1 MKKKSLSVRAP
12 LALVIDDDESMRLLA
27 CAVLEQNGLRV
38 IEAACGES
46 GLTAFSDDTP
56 DIVLL
61 DVQMPGKDGFA
72 VCSELRAM
80 PAGLHVPILMMTGL
94 NDVESIDHAYQS
106 GATDFIQKPINW
118 PILGH
123 RVRYMLRASRSF
135 EQLARLSRIQKVLS
149 GINSALMRI
158 HDCPQLF
165 KEVCHIAVDHG
176 QFMMVWIGLVQPDT
190 FCTSA
195 EYWMGHNDGYLEA
208 VERDA
213 HHLPDG
219 DGVGKLAL
227 LSGKPVIVNDI
238 KSDPR
243 VKYKKEALSRGYGS
257 MVLLPLQVA
266 NQSAGLIAF
275 YSAVPDYFTD
285 EEMRLLNELAGDV
298 SFALNYFAKE
308 EKLDY
313 LAYYDALTELP
324 NRTLFFDR
332 ANQHVSSAK
341 KDREILV
348 VIYIEL
354 ERFRN
359 VNDTLGRQ
367 AGDCLLKLA
376 AERLKS
382 AVVEPH
388 LLARTGPDSFTILL
402 VDTKNESE
410 SLHLLERTIIPL
422 FHQPFTV
429 DGTDLRISIRSG
441 IALFPNDGGDADTL
455 LINAEAALK
464 KATASGERYLFYT
477 PQMNDRV
484 AGKLFLENKLGK
496 ALEEKQFELYYQPKV
511 DLMTGR
517 ICGLE
522 GLIRWNDPE
531 KGMVPPS
538 EFIPLLEETGLILD
552 VGEWVIR
559 KSLED
564 YRRWQ
569 TAGLQPPHIAVNVS
583 PLQLRHKDFVTVVQQ
598 AIGADHMNAHGL
610 DLEITESLIM
620 EDIDRNIMKLAA
632 LRRMNIVIS
641 IDDFG
646 TGYSSLAYVAKL
658 PVDILK
664 IDRAFIV
671 GIENSLEN
679 RAIVSAIILLAHSL
693 NLKVVAE
700 GIETE
705 EQAQFL
711 KSLQCDQVQG
721 YLISPPVSS
730 DQIET
735 MLEKQCSTPDLLIA
749 CEKSSSIS
757 PLSFQ
762 HPSHAL

>member
-1 MKKKSLSVRAP
+1 MKDESLSVRAP
-12 LALVIDDDESMRLLA
+12 LALVIDDDETMRLLA
-27 CAVLEQNGLRV
+27 RAVLEQSGVRV
-38 IEAACGES
+38 IEAES
-46 GLTAFSDDTP
+46 GMSGLAAFSCDTP

-61 DVQMPGKDGFA
+61 DVQMPDKDGFA

-80 PAGLHVPILMMTGL
+80 PTGLHVPILMMTGL

-149 GINSALMRI
+149 GINSALVRI

-165 KEVCHIAVDHG
+165 KEVCHIAVEHG

-190 FCTSA
+190 LCTSA
-195 EYWMGHNDGYLEA
+195 EFWMGHNDGYLEA
-208 VERDA
+208 VGRDT

-243 VKYKKEALSRGYGS
+243 VKYKREALSRGYGS
-257 MVLLPLQVA
+257 MVILPLQVA

-275 YSAVPDYFTD
+275 YAAVPGYFTD
-285 EEMRLLNELAGDV
+285 DEMRLLNELAGDV
-298 SFALNYFAKE
+298 SFALNYFSKE

-332 ANQHVSSAK
+332 ANQQVNGAK

-367 AGDCLLKLA
+367 AGDSLLKLA
-376 AERLKS
+376 AERLKAS
-382 AVVEPH
+382 VLEPH

-402 VDTKNESE
+402 VDMKDESD
-410 SLHLLERTIIPL
+410 SLHFLERTIIPL
-422 FHQPFTV
+422 FHQPFAV

-441 IALFPNDGGDADTL
+441 IALFPNDGDDADTL
-455 LINAEAALK
+455 LINAETALK

-496 ALEEKQFELYYQPKV
+496 ALEEKQFVLYYQPKV

-517 ICGLE
+517 ISGLE

-531 KGMVPPS
+531 RGMVQPS

-559 KSLED
+559 KSVED

-569 TAGLQPPHIAVNVS
+569 AAGLHPRAS
-583 PLQLRHKDFVTVVQQ
+583 PSMFRPF
-598 AIGADHMNAHGL
+598 
-610 DLEITESLIM
+610 SL
-620 EDIDRNIMKLAA
+620 
-632 LRRMNIVIS
+632 
-641 IDDFG
+641 G
-646 TGYSSLAYVAKL
+646 TKTLLLLYSKSLAQIKCICM
-658 PVDILK
+658 D
-664 IDRAFIV
+664 
-671 GIENSLEN
+671 S
-679 RAIVSAIILLAHSL
+679 
-693 NLKVVAE
+693 
-700 GIETE
+700 TW
-705 EQAQFL
+705 
-711 KSLQCDQVQG
+711 KS
-721 YLISPPVSS
+721 P
-730 DQIET
+730 
-735 MLEKQCSTPDLLIA
+735 KA
-749 CEKSSSIS
+749 
-757 PLSFQ
+757 
-762 HPSHAL
+762 

>member
-1 MKKKSLSVRAP
+1 MYAP
-12 LALVIDDDESMRLLA
+12 LALVIDDDETMRLLA
-27 CAVLEQNGLRV
+27 RVVLEQSGLRV
-38 IEAACGES
+38 IEAES
-46 GLTAFSDDTP
+46 GMSGLAAFSCDTP

-61 DVQMPGKDGFA
+61 DVQMPDKDGFA

-94 NDVESIDHAYQS
+94 NDVESIDYAYQS

-123 RVRYMLRASRSF
+123 RIRYMLRASRSL
-135 EQLARLSRIQKVLS
+135 EQLAKLSRIQKVLS
-149 GINSALMRI
+149 GINSALVRI

-165 KEVCHIAVDHG
+165 KEVCHIAVEHG
-176 QFMMVWIGLVQPDT
+176 QFMMVWISLVQPDT
-190 FCTSA
+190 LCTSTEIWA
-195 EYWMGHNDGYLEA
+195 GHNDGYLEA
-208 VERDA
+208 VGCGA
-213 HHLPDG
+213 HHLPE
-219 DGVGKLAL
+219 GVAKLAL
-227 LSGKPVIVNDI
+227 HSGKPIIVNDI
-238 KSDPR
+238 KSDQR
-243 VKYKKEALSRGYGS
+243 VKYKEEALSRGYGS
-257 MVLLPLQVA
+257 MVILPLRVE
-266 NQSAGLIAF
+266 NLSVGLIAF
-275 YSAVPDYFTD
+275 YAADPGYFTD
-285 EEMRLLNELAGDV
+285 DEMRLLNELAGDV
-298 SFALNYFAKE
+298 SFALNYLSKE
-308 EKLDY
+308 ERLDY

-324 NRTLFFDR
+324 NRTLFCDR
-332 ANQHVSSAK
+332 ANQQVNAAK

-367 AGDCLLKLA
+367 AGDSLLKLA
-376 AERLKS
+376 AERLKA

-402 VDTKNESE
+402 VDVNDESD

-422 FHQPFTV
+422 FQQPFTV
-429 DGTDLRISIRSG
+429 DGSDLRISIRSG
-441 IALFPNDGGDADTL
+441 IALFPNDGDDADTL
-455 LINAEAALK
+455 LMNAETALK

-496 ALEEKQFELYYQPKV
+496 ALGENQFVLYYQPKV
-511 DLMTGR
+511 DLMTGQ
-517 ICGLE
+517 ISGLE

-531 KGMVPPS
+531 RGMVPPS

-559 KSLED
+559 KSMED

-569 TAGLQPPHIAVNVS
+569 AAGLHPPRIAVNVS
-583 PLQLRHKDFVTVVQQ
+583 PIQLRHKDFVTVVQQ
-598 AIGADHMNAHGL
+598 AIGADQMNVHGL

-620 EDIDRNIMKLAA
+620 EDVERNIMKLAA
-632 LRRMNIVIS
+632 LRQMNVLIA

-658 PVDILK
+658 PIDILK

-671 GIENSLEN
+671 NIENSVEN

-700 GIETE
+700 GVETE

-711 KSLQCDQVQG
+711 RSLQCDQMQG
-721 YLISPPVSS
+721 YLFSQPVSS
-730 DQIET
+730 ERIEA
-735 MLEKQCSTPDLLIA
+735 MLAQQCSPRSLREDRLESGSRSRGSPYCPQSIA
-749 CEKSSSIS
+749 
-757 PLSFQ
+757 Q
-762 HPSHAL
+762 RGAG

>member
-1 MKKKSLSVRAP
+1 MKDESLSVRAP
-12 LALVIDDDESMRLLA
+12 LALIIDDDEAMRLLA
-27 CAVLEQNGLRV
+27 RVVLEQCGLRV
-38 IEAACGES
+38 IEAES
-46 GLTAFSDDTP
+46 GTSGLAAFSGDTP

-80 PAGLHVPILMMTGL
+80 SAGQHVPILMMTGL
-94 NDVESIDHAYQS
+94 NDVESIDRAYQS

-118 PILGH
+118 PILGY

-135 EQLARLSRIQKVLS
+135 EQLAKLSRIQKVLS
-149 GINSALMRI
+149 GINSALVRI

-165 KEVCHIAVDHG
+165 KEVCHIAVEHG

-190 FCTSA
+190 HYTSTEIWA
-195 EYWMGHNDGYLEA
+195 GHNDGYLEA
-208 VERDA
+208 VGCGS
-213 HHLPDG
+213 HHLPE
-219 DGVGKLAL
+219 GVAKLAL
-227 LSGKPVIVNDI
+227 LSGKAIIVNDI
-238 KSDPR
+238 KSDSR

-257 MVLLPLQVA
+257 MVILPLQVE
-266 NQSAGLIAF
+266 NQSVGLIAF
-275 YSAVPDYFTD
+275 YAAAPGYFTD
-285 EEMRLLNELAGDV
+285 DEMRLLNELAGDV
-298 SFALNYFAKE
+298 SFALNYISKE

-324 NRTLFFDR
+324 NRTLFCDR
-332 ANQHVSSAK
+332 ANQQVNAAK
-341 KDREILV
+341 KDCEILV

-367 AGDCLLKLA
+367 AGDSLLKLA
-376 AERLKS
+376 AERLKT

-388 LLARTGPDSFTILL
+388 LVACTGPDSFTILL
-402 VDTKNESE
+402 VDVKDESD

-422 FHQPFTV
+422 FQQPFTV

-441 IALFPNDGGDADTL
+441 IALFPNDGDNADTL
-455 LINAEAALK
+455 LINAKTALN

-496 ALEEKQFELYYQPKV
+496 ALEEKQFVLYYQPKV
-511 DLMTGR
+511 DLMTGH
-517 ICGLE
+517 INGLE

-531 KGMVPPS
+531 RGMVPPS

-559 KSLED
+559 KSMED

-569 TAGLQPPHIAVNVS
+569 AAGLQPPRIAVNVS
-583 PLQLRHKDFVTVVQQ
+583 SIQLRHKDFVTVVQQ
-598 AIGADHMNAHGL
+598 VIGADQMNVHGL

-620 EDIDRNIMKLAA
+620 EDVERNIMKLAA
-632 LRRMNIVIS
+632 LRDMNVLIA

-658 PVDILK
+658 PIDILK

-671 GIENSLEN
+671 DIENSVEN
-679 RAIVSAIILLAHSL
+679 RAIVSTIILLAHSL

-700 GIETE
+700 GVETKK
-705 EQAQFL
+705 QAQL
-711 KSLQCDQVQG
+711 LRSLECDQMQG
-721 YLISPPVSS
+721 YLFSPPVSS
-730 DQIET
+730 EQIEA
-735 MLEKQCSTPDLLIA
+735 MLAQQCSA
-749 CEKSSSIS
+749 RSC
-757 PLSFQ
+757 
-762 HPSHAL
+762 